1 MKGLLKAKGRQ
12 ATLPEDGLSSASLSG
27 AYYGHAGF
35 PEATDSLAYNPVQ
48 RVLAVSVHTHKVYIS
63 NLSSYV
69 GRC

>member
-12 ATLPEDGLSSASLSG
+12 ATLPEDGFSSASLKC

-48 RVLAVSVHTHKVYIS
+48 RLLAVSLLTQSLHKQPF
-63 NLSSYV
+63 
-69 GRC
+69 